1 MNKSLTKPL
10 IRPLGGRW
18 ARVCLTALLTTVV
31 TVGAQAQATCES
43 GTQARTTGQG
53 GAQAQA
59 AGESGTQTQ
68 TCAAGRGGA
77 QAQTMTQTQA
87 RTSGQGGA
95 QAQAMMQAQTAGESG
110 TLTQTQAMTQ
120 AQTCAAGRGGAQDLA
135 AGGEIVLTPPRDL
148 NSELRHRTWS
158 FYTQGGLS
166 WATGVWY
173 RNLDAKR
180 SYRQSAAAGGG
191 VDFTIRPW
199 VRVGAEYIWSRYRRE
214 QRLSALD
221 TKAMPV
227 KAYGNYMMNLH
238 NAKLGVGLNL
248 MEIWPER
255 RAQWLNIWAG
265 TGAGYTFG
273 RGNEYGIHFSN
284 TLTQGGQTTPL
295 TGGASISNDDA
306 ITITGNVRTTNRHE
320 RFNAFYIPASLHVE
334 ADLCRRLTVGLKGE
348 MDWLLNRG
356 DIAPKGYA
364 FALVTLRYNLVPSR
378 ARVQRAYYEGEIS
391 ALGGRLDA
399 MRLEA
404 DRSRARADEA
414 EEALRLA
421 ETRNA
426 DLQGL
431 LSDCEECR
439 ARAEAVASAAPAS
452 HFVQFDHNSSHV
464 GGAEAERLRA
474 FARSVR
480 GERLALVAEASTP
493 GGEDYNVRL
502 SERRLRRVVE
512 ILVGEG
518 LSAGDLRPATAI
530 GARNGKPSA
539 EGRRVT
545 ITVVKE

>member
-43 GTQARTTGQG
+43 GTQART
-53 GAQAQA
+53 
-59 AGESGTQTQ
+59 
-68 TCAAGRGGA
+68 
-77 QAQTMTQTQA
+77 
-87 RTSGQGGA
+87 SGQGGA
-95 QAQAMMQAQTAGESG
+95 QAQTTGESG
-110 TLTQTQAMTQ
+110 TLTQTQTQ
-120 AQTCAAGRGGAQDLA
+120 AQACAAGRGGAQDLA

-221 TKAMPV
+221 ADTMPV

-248 MEIWPER
+248 MEMWPER

-399 MRLEA
+399 LRLEA
-404 DRSRARADEA
+404 DRTRARADEA

-439 ARAEAVASAAPAS
+439 ARAEAEAVASAAPAS
-452 HFVQFDHNSSHV
+452 HFVQFDHNSTHV
-464 GGAEAERLRA
+464 GGAEAERLKA

-480 GERLALVAEASTP
+480 GERLSLVAEASTP

-518 LSAGDLRPATAI
+518 LPAGDLRPATAI

>member
-31 TVGAQAQATCES
+31 TIGAQAQATCES

-53 GAQAQA
+53 GAQAQ
-59 AGESGTQTQ
+59 
-68 TCAAGRGGA
+68 
-77 QAQTMTQTQA
+77 
-87 RTSGQGGA
+87 
-95 QAQAMMQAQTAGESG
+95 TAGESG
-110 TLTQTQAMTQ
+110 TLTQTQ

-221 TKAMPV
+221 AETMPV

-399 MRLEA
+399 LRLEA

-421 ETRNA
+421 ETQNA

-439 ARAEAVASAAPAS
+439 ARAEAAPAS
-452 HFVQFDHNSSHV
+452 HFVQFDHNSTHV
-464 GGAEAERLRA
+464 GGAEADRLRA